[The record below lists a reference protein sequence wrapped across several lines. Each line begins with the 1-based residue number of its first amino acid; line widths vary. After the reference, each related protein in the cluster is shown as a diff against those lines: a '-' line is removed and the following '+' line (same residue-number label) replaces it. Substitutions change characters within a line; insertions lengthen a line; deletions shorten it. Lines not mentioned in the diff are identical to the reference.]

1 MKNEKRT
8 LNLNFNA
15 QLFWKSKNYL
25 VSFFISQLLYRNDNQ
40 NFLSN
45 FVYQFMKKIKLH
57 FRYTDYPAIWSCK
70 NGRYEGSFID
80 DSVIA
85 RDKVNRILTKNFPTN
100 ISKKKEEM

>member
-1 MKNEKRT
+1 
-8 LNLNFNA
+8 
-15 QLFWKSKNYL
+15 
-25 VSFFISQLLYRNDNQ
+25 
-40 NFLSN
+40 
-45 FVYQFMKKIKLH
+45 MKKMKLH